1 MVTIK
6 PRIWRALLALALV
19 GSVFVAF
26 LPNLLSSRVVYGRLL
41 DRLRAEQFRL
51 NVESMSLSWLAPIR
65 LTGISIEQEGKQGSK
80 LLQIREVRSEKN
92 LLPFLLS
99 RRQLGR
105 WEVIEPEI
113 DVKLLQDGSNVQ
125 DLARAIGGD
134 KPKTA
139 EKNAPA
145 RVDVEVGIR
154 RASVVV
160 RKADGSSPLV
170 VVPPLDCDLSYSWAE
185 GEPIVDVQPTQ
196 WLSRVKLTPEL
207 MNIGLE
213 LALPALADA
222 TWLDGE
228 VSLRSGAI
236 HLPLNRLVESK
247 GDATIS
253 LHDVRAGLQKAEM
266 IAVANMLA
274 RLVGQEGKSELSFI
288 NGSEVLVQVEN
299 GFVSHE
305 GMRLGLPRVDQ
316 RLQIATSGRVGM
328 LDRSLQGMMEFPVP
342 LQWLAR
348 NEDVRNLGVPTVS
361 LPISGTLDEPTI
373 EWTAM
378 RQESAELLALIRNQL
393 GDNSAVK
400 TAAVATLEGL
410 ASGKGDDAIR
420 ATADLVGQ
428 LRELRRKRVAQD
440 EQTNPENQDKQSE
453 AVNPYQTEGSRRGPL
468 ERLRRRLRQE

>member
-1 MVTIK
+1 M
-6 PRIWRALLALALV
+6 
-19 GSVFVAF
+19 
-26 LPNLLSSRVVYGRLL
+26 
-41 DRLRAEQFRL
+41 D
-51 NVESMSLSWLAPIR
+51 
-65 LTGISIEQEGKQGSK
+65 
-80 LLQIREVRSEKN
+80 
-92 LLPFLLS
+92 
-99 RRQLGR
+99 
-105 WEVIEPEI
+105 
-113 DVKLLQDGSNVQ
+113 
-125 DLARAIGGD
+125 
-134 KPKTA
+134 
-139 EKNAPA
+139 
-145 RVDVEVGIR
+145 
-154 RASVVV
+154 
-160 RKADGSSPLV
+160 
-170 VVPPLDCDLSYSWAE
+170 
-185 GEPIVDVQPTQ
+185 
-196 WLSRVKLTPEL
+196 
-207 MNIGLE
+207 IGLE
-213 LALPALADA
+213 LALPTLADA

-266 IAVANMLA
+266 IAVANMLS

-305 GMRLGLPRVDQ
+305 GMRLGLPRVDP

-328 LDRSLQGMMEFPVP
+328 QDRSLQGVMEFPVP

-348 NEDVRNLGVPTVS
+348 NEDVRNMGVPTVS
-361 LPISGTLDEPTI
+361 LPLSGTLDEPKI

-378 RQESAELLALIRNQL
+378 RQESADLLALIRNQL
-393 GDNSAVK
+393 GDDSAVK

-428 LRELRRKRVAQD
+428 LRELRRKRLAEGKQANPEAQD
-440 EQTNPENQDKQSE
+440 IQSE
-453 AVNPYQTEGSRRGPL
+453 AVDADQTEPSRRGPL